1 MGQGTLRECRGDAV
15 CPDGAKALLCG
26 APDFGGFTGESA
38 LRGGLPFRKG
48 WQARRED
55 GGWGSAVGKGWIYM
69 SYAGHA
75 VLWVKTRPFHASPP
89 AAKTVLQPLPRP
101 PYSPAVPRGERRA
114 LPAPAQ
120 GTSPLGIPF
129 WGTAVIFPLPPSP
142 KTPQAA
148 SPCSWACR
156 RLRPLPPRKKRK
168 EAPMPPTRGA
178 WARRPR
184 AEGAGRPHCGHSRIF
199 VTTPEPTVRPPS
211 RMAKRRPSSHAIGV
225 ISVISMSMLSPGI
238 TISTPSGS
246 LMLPVTS
253 VVRK

>member
-129 WGTAVIFPLPPSP
+129 WGNVPQKRRRRQAPARGPAAVCALTAPPETKKKRPCPLLVGHGRVGSEPTALAGDTVALP
-142 KTPQAA
+142 AY
-148 SPCSWACR
+148 CR
-156 RLRPLPPRKKRK
+156 RALSW
-168 EAPMPPTRGA
+168 M
-178 WARRPR
+178 PR
-184 AEGAGRPHCGHSRIF
+184 ATR
-199 VTTPEPTVRPPS
+199 
-211 RMAKRRPSSHAIGV
+211 
-225 ISVISMSMLSPGI
+225 SMRAYLGF
-238 TISTPSGS
+238 SGCWCAA
-246 LMLPVTS
+246 TD
-253 VVRK
+253 K